1 MPVCPECNRTWPAG
15 VVLCRD
21 CRVAL
26 VEPGEAGERS
36 ITRGADPDEVD
47 DVDEPGEGGEW
58 VSLVPLRDVPD
69 AVIAALWQGAL
80 ESQGLHPVV
89 RSRTLPGYG
98 QILQGWNSPAWG
110 ELLVP
115 EDELAEAQVVLADFI
130 AAAANSPLAEDE
142 EP

>member
-1 MPVCPECNRTWPAG
+1 MPFCPECRRAYPDG

-21 CRVAL
+21 CRVEL
-26 VEPGEAGERS
+26 VDSLDGL
-36 ITRGADPDEVD
+36 ADAHADAD
-47 DVDEPGEGGEW
+47 ADADVHEGGEPHSEW
-58 VSLVPLRDVPD
+58 VSLTPLRDVPD
-69 AVIAALWQGAL
+69 PVIAAMWKGAL

-89 RSRTLPGYG
+89 RSRALPGYG
-98 QILQGWNSPAWG
+98 QVLQDWGTRAWG

-115 EDELAEAQVVLADFI
+115 ADELEEARAVLIDFI

>member
-1 MPVCPECNRTWPAG
+1 MPVCPECRRTWPEG

-21 CRVAL
+21 CRVGLLDTLEDAHD
-26 VEPGEAGERS
+26 ESDAG
-36 ITRGADPDEVD
+36 GAHVR
-47 DVDEPGEGGEW
+47 
-58 VSLVPLRDVPD
+58 LVPLRDVPD
-69 AVIAALWQGAL
+69 PVIAALWQGAL

-89 RSRTLPGYG
+89 HSRALPGYG

-115 EDELAEAQVVLADFI
+115 EDELEEASVVLADFI
-130 AAAANSPLAEDE
+130 AAAANSPLGEDE

>member
-1 MPVCPECNRTWPAG
+1 MPICPECRRAWPDG

-26 VEPGEAGERS
+26 EDMLDDAHDD
-36 ITRGADPDEVD
+36 AHD
-47 DVDEPGEGGEW
+47 DVHDESGTGGAH
-58 VSLVPLRDVPD
+58 VRLVPLRDVPD
-69 AVIAALWQGAL
+69 PVIAALWQGAL

-89 RSRTLPGYG
+89 HSRALPGYG

-115 EDELAEAQVVLADFI
+115 EDELEEAGVVLADFI
-130 AAAANSPLAEDE
+130 AAAANSPLGEDE

>member
-1 MPVCPECNRTWPAG
+1 MPICPECRTTYPEG

-26 VEPGEAGERS
+26 VDSLEGVADADAHEGGEERS
-36 ITRGADPDEVD
+36 
-47 DVDEPGEGGEW
+47 EW

-69 AVIAALWQGAL
+69 PVVAALWKGAL
-80 ESQGLHPVV
+80 ESQGLHAVV
-89 RSRTLPGYG
+89 RSRALPGYG
-98 QILQGWNSPAWG
+98 QVLQDWNTRAWG
-110 ELLVP
+110 TLLVP
-115 EDELAEAQVVLADFI
+115 ADELEEARAVLVDFI

>member
-1 MPVCPECNRTWPAG
+1 MPVCPECHRTWPAG

-21 CRVAL
+21 CRATL
-26 VEPGEAGERS
+26 VEPGKGGAAGAADDADEA
-36 ITRGADPDEVD
+36 
-47 DVDEPGEGGEW
+47 GEW

-69 AVIAALWQGAL
+69 PVIAALWQGAL

-89 RSRTLPGYG
+89 HSRALPGYG
-98 QILQGWNSPAWG
+98 QVLQDWATRAWG

-115 EDELAEAQVVLADFI
+115 ADELEEARVVLADFL
-130 AAAANSPLAEDE
+130 AAAANSPLGEDE

>member
-1 MPVCPECNRTWPAG
+1 MPICPECRRTWPAG

-26 VEPGEAGERS
+26 VEAGEGGG
-36 ITRGADPDEVD
+36 RGTAGAGASDDPDD
-47 DVDEPGEGGEW
+47 AGEW

-69 AVIAALWQGAL
+69 PVIAALWQGAL

-89 RSRTLPGYG
+89 RSRALPGYG
-98 QILQGWNSPAWG
+98 QVLQDWTTRAWG

-115 EDELAEAQVVLADFI
+115 EDELEEARIVLADFLST
-130 AAAANSPLAEDE
+130 AAANLPPAEDE

>member
-1 MPVCPECNRTWPAG
+1 MPVCPECHRTWPAG

-21 CRVAL
+21 CRATL
-26 VEPGEAGERS
+26 VEAGEQ
-36 ITRGADPDEVD
+36 GAAGAGDRDES
-47 DVDEPGEGGEW
+47 DESYDSQDAGEW

-69 AVIAALWQGAL
+69 PVIAALWQGAL